1 MTSTSA
7 ANQGWLWLSWGSVKL
22 GSLGGLGRSG
32 ELDTSFGGGDV
43 RSEGWVVWCL
53 GCWRVWDSGNWDGVA
68 RWGSS
73 WSSSPPPCQWCRG
86 ARRRPAI
93 RSISGRNYLENG
105 SFLKWDISRRW
116 IFRADCAVFL
126 VVMPHA
132 VIPKS
137 HLFVAEQELGI
148 GVSLIIGNL
157 HLQPPPLSIPL
168 FQLETTLTAYFH
180 VEMWQPRMI
189 YFLESNIASYCA
201 RWFSRSRVFPI
212 SSKNSRYPRKSSYFT
227 TIYINAK
234 NSMGLPQL
242 GEQTPII
249 LKKENSARKK
259 NIMRKKRY
267 GSLYLDLRF
276 DYLN

>member
-22 GSLGGLGRSG
+22 GSLGGLGRNG
-32 ELDTSFGGGDV
+32 LLDTSFGGGDV

-116 IFRADCAVFL
+116 IFRADCAVFP

-137 HLFVAEQELGI
+137 HLFVAEQELVI

-157 HLQPPPLSIPL
+157 HLQPPLSIPL
-168 FQLETTLTAYFH
+168 FQLETTLTGYFH
-180 VEMWQPRMI
+180 IEMWQPRTI
-189 YFLESNIASYCA
+189 YFLESSRATLQAIVQGDFQDPAFFRFHPRIADIQGKA
-201 RWFSRSRVFPI
+201 VI
-212 SSKNSRYPRKSSYFT
+212 SQQFT
-227 TIYINAK
+227 
-234 NSMGLPQL
+234 
-242 GEQTPII
+242 
-249 LKKENSARKK
+249 
-259 NIMRKKRY
+259 
-267 GSLYLDLRF
+267 
-276 DYLN
+276 